1 MKPHFLF
8 GSLDITSGFLH
19 ETRTPRSSRHESST
33 RRDTIYIPSDD
44 SITPTVFKGLYSS
57 SKRETNDTVP
67 RISED
72 AEINGSKSQHARRQP
87 QTPLARLARSTR
99 RAPLQQS
106 LKVLQAGATTVDVP
120 GTGGGKEN
128 IPPGFSAIANK
139 KGKSKIHSPVSKMAH
154 PAVQN
159 ATPRTR
165 ITTKPKQTPKEP
177 LKRAALD
184 ETRGNVVRI
193 RVSKKIEQSP
203 PAETTWASPLKH
215 VYSAVII
222 QRAWRSFTERQN
234 KHACAIVTARTELAY
249 EVIARW
255 WHSVK
260 ARKLREQAEQAKL
273 AESIKQTPRRKSAGQ
288 RSSVRQN
295 QPNSGRRGI
304 RRL

>member
-8 GSLDITSGFLH
+8 GSLDITSGFPH
-19 ETRTPRSSRHESST
+19 EARTPRLSRHESST

-44 SITPTVFKGLYSS
+44 SITPTVFKGLYSP
-57 SKRETNDTVP
+57 SKRETHDTVS

-87 QTPLARLARSTR
+87 QTPLARSTR

-106 LKVLQAGATTVDVP
+106 LKFLQAGATTFDVP

-128 IPPGFSAIANK
+128 IPPGFSAIANEK
-139 KGKSKIHSPVSKMAH
+139 SKSKIHSPVSKMAH
-154 PAVQN
+154 PAMQN

-165 ITTKPKQTPKEP
+165 ITTKPKQARKEP
-177 LKRAALD
+177 PKPVALD
-184 ETRGNVVRI
+184 EARGNVVRI
-193 RVSKKIEQSP
+193 RVSKNIEQPP

-234 KHACAIVTARTELAY
+234 KHACAIVMARTELAY

-255 WHSVK
+255 WRSVK
-260 ARKLREQAEQAKL
+260 ARKLREQAEQVKL

>member
-1 MKPHFLF
+1 MKPHFLL
-8 GSLDITSGFLH
+8 GSLDMASGFLH
-19 ETRTPRSSRHESST
+19 ESRTPRSSRHESAT
-33 RRDTIYIPSDD
+33 RCDTMYIPSDNA
-44 SITPTVFKGLYSS
+44 ITPTVFKGFCSL
-57 SKRETNDTVP
+57 SKRQIKDTIP
-67 RISED
+67 HILED
-72 AEINGSKSQHARRQP
+72 AEINGLKSQHARRQP
-87 QTPLARLARSTR
+87 QTPLTRSTR

-128 IPPGFSAIANK
+128 IPPGFSIVANK
-139 KGKSKIHSPVSKMAH
+139 KSKSKIHSPVSKMAH
-154 PAVQN
+154 SAVQN

-165 ITTKPKQTPKEP
+165 ITAKPKQSRKEP

-184 ETRGNVVRI
+184 ETRGNVFRI
-193 RVSKKIEQSP
+193 RVSKNIEHSP

-215 VYSAVII
+215 AYSAVVI
-222 QRAWRSFTERQN
+222 QRAWWSFKERQN
-234 KHACAIVTARTELAY
+234 KHARAIVTPRTEWAY

-260 ARKLREQAEQAKL
+260 SRKLREQAEQVKL

-288 RSSVRQN
+288 KSSVYQN
-295 QPNSGRRGI
+295 QPKSGRRGI

>member
-8 GSLDITSGFLH
+8 RSLDITSGFLH
-19 ETRTPRSSRHESST
+19 EARTPRSSRHESST
-33 RRDTIYIPSDD
+33 RCDTMYIPSDD
-44 SITPTVFKGLYSS
+44 SITPTVFKGLYSLS
-57 SKRETNDTVP
+57 RRETKDTVQH
-67 RISED
+67 ISED

-87 QTPLARLARSTR
+87 QTLLTRSTQ

-106 LKVLQAGATTVDVP
+106 LKVLQTGATTVDVP

-128 IPPGFSAIANK
+128 IPPGFSVIANK
-139 KGKSKIHSPVSKMAH
+139 RSKSKIHSPVSKMAR

-165 ITTKPKQTPKEP
+165 ITTKPKQARKEP

-193 RVSKKIEQSP
+193 RVSKNIKHSP

-215 VYSAVII
+215 AYSAIVI
-222 QRAWRSFTERQN
+222 QRAWRSFRERQT
-234 KHACAIVTARTELAY
+234 KQSCAIVTPRTELAY

-255 WHSVK
+255 WHGVK
-260 ARKLREQAEQAKL
+260 ARKLREQAEQVKL
-273 AESIKQTPRRKSAGQ
+273 AESIKQTPRHKSAGQ
-288 RSSVRQN
+288 RSSARQN

>member
-19 ETRTPRSSRHESST
+19 EARTPRLSRHESST

-44 SITPTVFKGLYSS
+44 SITPIVFKGLYSPF
-57 SKRETNDTVP
+57 KRETNDTVP
-67 RISED
+67 LISED
-72 AEINGSKSQHARRQP
+72 AEINGSKSQHTRRQP
-87 QTPLARLARSTR
+87 QTSLARSTR
-99 RAPLQQS
+99 RGPLQQS

-128 IPPGFSAIANK
+128 IPPGLSAVANEK
-139 KGKSKIHSPVSKMAH
+139 SKSKIHSPVSKMAH
-154 PAVQN
+154 TAMQN
-159 ATPRTR
+159 ATPRIR
-165 ITTKPKQTPKEP
+165 ITTKPKQARKEP

-193 RVSKKIEQSP
+193 RVSKNIEHSP

-215 VYSAVII
+215 AYSAIVI

-234 KHACAIVTARTELAY
+234 KHACAIVTARMELAY

-260 ARKLREQAEQAKL
+260 ARKLREQAEQVKL